1 MPLSLNRS
9 LMYSTRPG
17 LRSTSALYASIAS
30 SVRPSFASKRAADR
44 QSTAIN
50 VGMHTSYLA
59 DGDAVDDLARLGVRF
74 ELRERLS
81 QLAGLFQRSDVVQQ
95 RLGQVK
101 VVVRHVLRDFSAQSV
116 ICKGR
121 THLQYRLVRRQDF
134 VRLLEIPAEVARDG
148 ERDPALAHVGPEA
161 EDGPS
166 GFL

>member
-1 MPLSLNRS
+1 
-9 LMYSTRPG
+9 
-17 LRSTSALYASIAS
+17 
-30 SVRPSFASKRAADR
+30 
-44 QSTAIN
+44 
-50 VGMHTSYLA
+50 MHTSYLA

-148 ERDPALAHVGPEA
+148 
-161 EDGPS
+161 
-166 GFL
+166 